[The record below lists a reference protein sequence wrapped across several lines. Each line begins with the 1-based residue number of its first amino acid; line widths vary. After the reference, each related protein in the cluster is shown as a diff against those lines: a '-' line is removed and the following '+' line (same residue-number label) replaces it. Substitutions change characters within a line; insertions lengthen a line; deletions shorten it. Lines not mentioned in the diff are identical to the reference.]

1 MKNYYQIL
9 EVDSSATLEDIKRQF
24 HFLAQTWHPDKH
36 RDDEHKMRAEQ
47 RFFEIKEAYDVLSD
61 PDKRADYDYLFSASV
76 ITVGDDSKA
85 DSAGID
91 VEILSI
97 IVEIANN
104 SLVRLI
110 QDLIR
115 QSVRSPFR
123 QQLERYVIEFSQ
135 SYLSEKLD
143 ELPSLRSRV
152 ISEIDVLLSNNNLRR
167 FIERL
172 EFLNPIDES
181 YDWSLELDEAVAMR
195 RAQLGLPKV
204 APTEHVQPQE
214 MPIGRIRWTQIE
226 QDQASRSH
234 WAQEL
239 EEMQERIRQRRLR
252 KDTADD

>member
-9 EVDSSATLEDIKRQF
+9 EVDPSATSVEIKRQF

-47 RFFEIKEAYDVLSD
+47 RFFEIKEAYEVLSD
-61 PDKRADYDYLFSASV
+61 PDKRADYDTSFSA
-76 ITVGDDSKA
+76 IMAAGDDSEA

-91 VEILSI
+91 VDTLSI
-97 IVEIANN
+97 IVRVANT

-110 QDLIR
+110 QDLER
-115 QSVRSPFR
+115 QSVRNPIK
-123 QQLERYVIEFSQ
+123 QQLEKYVSEFSQ
-135 SYLSEKLD
+135 SGLSEKLN

-152 ISEIDVLLSNNNLRR
+152 MSEIDMLLSNNNLRR

-172 EFLNPIDES
+172 ELRNPIDER
-181 YDWSLELDEAVAMR
+181 YDWSRDLDEAVATR
-195 RAQLGLPKV
+195 RTQLGLPKA
-204 APTEHVQPQE
+204 APEEHVQPQE
-214 MPIGRIRWTQIE
+214 VPVGTIRWKQLE

-234 WAQEL
+234 WSREL

-252 KDTADD
+252 RETSDD